1 MMKVSQTQEG
11 SILRIVFED
20 NSNPMVELTYYG
32 KTKSVGIT
40 HFRELK
46 TIQKLDLVLKMRK
59 IVKVLEPNTEAW
71 CKTSDSQT
79 NKLLKW
85 LGFSYV
91 FQKMGY
97 NKYCYGNSSSSS
109 RS

>member
-11 SILRIVFED
+11 SILRIVFTD
-20 NSNPMVELTYYG
+20 NNVPIVQLTYYG
-32 KTKSVGIT
+32 ETKSVGIT
-40 HFRELK
+40 RFYELTASQK
-46 TIQKLDLVLKMRK
+46 INLILKIQK
-59 IVKVLEPNTEAW
+59 IVKILEPNTEAW

-85 LGFSYV
+85 LGFNYISR
-91 FQKMGY
+91 KSGY
-97 NKYCYGNSSSSS
+97 NRYCYDSSSSTS